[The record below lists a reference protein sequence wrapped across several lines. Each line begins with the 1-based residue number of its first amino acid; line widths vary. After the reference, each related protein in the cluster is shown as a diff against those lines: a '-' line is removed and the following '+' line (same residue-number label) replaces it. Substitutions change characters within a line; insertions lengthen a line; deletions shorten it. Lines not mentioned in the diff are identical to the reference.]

1 MSFAYEPW
9 LNRPLLA
16 IVLGTAGWA
25 RGYVVIRSV
34 GNIPPQA
41 AGSIRLKVFQG
52 CCRASVCSNGDGC
65 EAVISCLPK
74 SSKSTTKM
82 FLPNVSAGKRGKIAN
97 RPPGQFRGR
106 ETTRGDLSGQFQ
118 PARRRPPDPRG
129 AAPRGRGYCRWC
141 WGRSRSEE
149 RRVGKECR

>member
-52 CCRASVCSNGDGC
+52 YCRASVCSNGDWC
-65 EAVISCLPK
+65 EAVISCLTEK
-74 SSKSTTKM
+74 LKIDDQ
-82 FLPNVSAGKRGKIAN
+82 NVFAQRLGRKTRQNASN
-97 RPPGQFRGR
+97 RPPWQFRGR
-106 ETTRGDLSGQFQ
+106 DYINDSRRSFRAVPTS
-118 PARRRPPDPRG
+118 ARRRPPDPRG
-129 AAPRGRGYCRWC
+129 AAPRG
-141 WGRSRSEE
+141 
-149 RRVGKECR
+149 

>member
-16 IVLGTAGWA
+16 ILLGTAGWA

-74 SSKSTTKM
+74 VSYSA
-82 FLPNVSAGKRGKIAN
+82 PRRESAGRNGV
-97 RPPGQFRGR
+97 
-106 ETTRGDLSGQFQ
+106 
-118 PARRRPPDPRG
+118 PA
-129 AAPRGRGYCRWC
+129 
-141 WGRSRSEE
+141 SRL
-149 RRVGKECR
+149 ECLRTAGL